1 MTRRTAAPPEPR
13 PHHVH
18 GQRFDERKPVAA
30 PGIERV
36 PRVIGEPERAWR
48 QARSGDSE
56 ATARRRREL
65 AARLLAVPSP
75 AIDDSDPGSGECV
88 YTWVVEDPDASAVLL
103 SANGVLDVRDLGA
116 SELTRLEGSSLWTL
130 SYRMPRDWRASYVV
144 TAHRGDGLPPW
155 RVATDRRGIRLAAM
169 AGAPDPRNPLRS
181 ATMHDTAVSVV
192 EGPAAPAHPWRAAPG
207 SRALSVID
215 LPATPQRRAWR
226 AWLYEPPASSPH
238 DVLPLAIVFDGQVW
252 AQALPLAG
260 SLDAAIGAGA
270 LPPMR
275 AVLVDSGD
283 VPTRWEEL
291 GVPGGATAFVLDDL
305 MPALRLRVGISD
317 DPAQVVAAGAS
328 FGGLAALWLVALGG
342 GQVGAVV
349 AQSPSLWRF
358 DLTAPLLAAPPAQV
372 ELQVG
377 TLEPEMLGACRELR
391 SELARHGRDTRLT
404 VVTGG
409 HDWAW
414 WHPAMIDGLA
424 RALRPA
430 GGGGPLR

>member
-1 MTRRTAAPPEPR
+1 MTRRTVAAPEPR
-13 PHHVH
+13 SHHVH

-36 PRVIGEPERAWR
+36 PRVVGEPERAWR
-48 QARSGDSE
+48 AARAGGVE
-56 ATARRRREL
+56 ATSRRRRDL
-65 AARLLAVPSP
+65 AARLLAGPSP
-75 AIDDSDPGSGECV
+75 TIDDSDPASGECV
-88 YTWVVEDPDASAVLL
+88 YTWVVEDACASAVLL
-103 SANGVLDVRDLGA
+103 SANGVLDVRDLGS
-116 SELTRLEGSSLWTL
+116 SELTRLEGSDLWTL

-155 RVATDRRGIRLAAM
+155 RVAADRRAIRLAAM
-169 AGAPDPRNPLRS
+169 AGSPDPRNPLRS

-192 EGPAAPAHPWRAAPG
+192 EGPAAPAHPWRACPG
-207 SRALSVID
+207 EQALSVID
-215 LPATPQRRAWR
+215 FPATPARRAWR
-226 AWLYEPPASSPH
+226 VWLYEPPGSSPE
-238 DVLPLAIVFDGQVW
+238 DVLPLAVVFDGQVW

-260 SLDAAIGAGA
+260 SLDAAIRAGA
-270 LPPMR
+270 LPPVR

-291 GVPGGATAFVLDDL
+291 GVPGGATDFVLRDVL
-305 MPALRLRVGISD
+305 PALRERVGVSD
-317 DPAQVVAAGAS
+317 DPTQVVAAGAS

-342 GQVGAVV
+342 GQVGAAV

-358 DLTAPLLAAPPAQV
+358 DLAGPLLAAPPARV

-391 SELARHGRDTRLT
+391 GDLARHGHDTELT

-414 WHPAMIDGLA
+414 WHPAMVDGLA
-424 RALRPA
+424 RALRPSRRE
-430 GGGGPLR
+430 GPLP